1 MSRHRRRKPRRQEK
15 DPTEGWIPRTR
26 VGRWVQEG
34 RITSVD
40 ELFKLSLPIKE
51 SQIIDTLLP
60 NLQEE
65 VLDINLVQKQTD
77 AGEKSRFKATV
88 VVGNKDGYVGIG
100 TAKAKE
106 IGPAIR
112 KAILVAKLNIIPIR
126 RSCGSWECA
135 CGLSHT
141 VPFKVKGKAGS
152 VQLTLFPAP
161 KGTGLAIGAVGKTM
175 LRLAGI
181 EDIWSKARGDTRTTV
196 NYAYA
201 VYDALRETNKIM
213 TPQDWARG

>member
-1 MSRHRRRKPRRQEK
+1 MSRARRRKPRREK
-15 DPTEGWIPRTR
+15 RDPTEGWIPRTR

-40 ELFKLSLPIKE
+40 ELFKMSLPIKE
-51 SQIIDTLLP
+51 SEIIDTLLP

-88 VVGNKDGYVGIG
+88 VVGNNDGYVGIG

-112 KAILVAKLNIIPIR
+112 KAILIAKLNIIPIR

-135 CGLSHT
+135 CGLGHT
-141 VPFKVKGKAGS
+141 VPFKVTGKAGS
-152 VQLTLFPAP
+152 VQVNLFPAP
-161 KGTGLAIGAVGKTM
+161 KGTGLAIGEVGKTM
-175 LRLAGI
+175 LRLGGI
-181 EDIWSKARGDTRTTV
+181 EDVWCKARGNTRTTV

-213 TPQDWARG
+213 TPQDWA

>member
-1 MSRHRRRKPRRQEK
+1 MSKARRRRRRPQVKK

-34 RITSVD
+34 KITSVD

-51 SQIIDTLLP
+51 SQIIDTLIP

-100 TAKAKE
+100 SAKAKE

-112 KAILVAKLNIIPIR
+112 KAILVAKLNVIPLR
-126 RSCGSWECA
+126 RSCGSWECV
-135 CGLSHT
+135 CGLGHT

-152 VQLTLFPAP
+152 VNITLFPAP
-161 KGTGLAIGAVGKTM
+161 KGTRLAIGEVGKTI

-181 EDIWSKARGDTRTTV
+181 EDIWAKTRGNTRTTV

-201 VYDALRETNKIM
+201 VYNALRETNKIM
-213 TPQDWARG
+213 TPQDWA

>member
-1 MSRHRRRKPRRQEK
+1 MSKSQKRRPKATET
-15 DPTEGWIPRTR
+15 DPTEDWIPRTR
-26 VGRWVQEG
+26 VGQLVQEG
-34 RITSVD
+34 RITSID

-51 SQIIDTLLP
+51 PQVIDTLLP
-60 NLQEE
+60 GLQEE

-88 VVGNKDGYVGIG
+88 VVGNRDGYVGIG
-100 TAKAKE
+100 SAKAKE

-112 KAILVAKLNIIPIR
+112 KAILVAKLNIVPIR

-135 CGLSHT
+135 CGLGHT
-141 VPFKVKGKAGS
+141 VPFRVIGKAGS
-152 VQLTLFPAP
+152 VTLTLFPAP
-161 KGTGLAIGAVGKTM
+161 KGTGLAIGEVGKTM

-181 EDIWSKARGDTRTTV
+181 EDIWAKGRGNTRATV

-201 VYDALRETNKIM
+201 VYNALRETNKIM
-213 TPQDWARG
+213 TPQDWA

>member
-1 MSRHRRRKPRRQEK
+1 MSKSRRRRPKAEQK
-15 DPTEGWIPRTR
+15 DPTAEWNPRTR

-34 RITSVD
+34 RITSID

-51 SQIIDTLLP
+51 PQVIDALLP
-60 NLQEE
+60 DLQEE

-88 VVGNKDGYVGIG
+88 VVGNRDGYVGIG
-100 TAKAKE
+100 SAKAKE

-112 KAILVAKLNIIPIR
+112 KAILVAKLNVVPIR

-135 CGLSHT
+135 CGLGHT
-141 VPFKVKGKAGS
+141 VPFSATGKAGS
-152 VQLTLFPAP
+152 VTVTLFPAP
-161 KGTGLAIGAVGKTM
+161 KGTGLAIGEVGKTM

-181 EDIWSKARGDTRTTV
+181 EDIWAKGRGNTRTTV

-201 VYDALRETNKIM
+201 VYNALRETNKIM
-213 TPQDWARG
+213 TPKDWA